1 MCAEIQISSSK
12 MGKHKA
18 SSELFDYK
26 HGTLSCNNKH
36 LRGRGER
43 IYNTNAIVFQSK
55 TDIILVYNGLFG
67 STINRPIFCKQT
79 VAASHL
85 AFFLFSLAIEG

>member
-12 MGKHKA
+12 MGKHRA

-26 HGTLSCNNKH
+26 HTLSCNNKH

-55 TDIILVYNGLFG
+55 TDIILVYSGLFG